1 VTTTDPSR
9 RIAAERDPARRAAWR
24 TIRDRETTVT
34 NQAPPK
40 LSEYDFLEL
49 VAFDAKVKW
58 ETFSYA
64 YEEYPPRFEAPELR
78 ELATHY
84 SRLKALWLANREAID
99 AFWQQPGAM
108 GIYDRH
114 LDAADRRSRRRS

>member
-24 TIRDRETTVT
+24 TIRDREDPVPAT
-34 NQAPPK
+34 QPE

-99 AFWQQPGAM
+99 AFWEKPGAM